1 MPDMSAAPSPA
12 LARRDRSVQARRK
25 AREAGADRE
34 QQIVDLL
41 NRGVSVAEIASQS
54 GVSIQHMRKL
64 VREILAERAPQ
75 PPAEFLAL
83 QVSRLSEAL
92 LLSYSAMHNSVT
104 GTNFEAVDRV
114 VKIVRELDRYHG
126 FAAVPR
132 PREEREP
139 LRLAPPAESPI
150 AIGAPVAETIQI
162 GAASDRKGSI
172 RNRKWQEPH
181 SLCRRRGIGCGRSAR
196 SPVGRGPAHRQSQRK
211 RQEKRCQ

>member
-1 MPDMSAAPSPA
+1 MPDTSAAPSPA

-34 QQIVDLL
+34 RQIVDLL

-139 LRLAPPAESPI
+139 LRLPPPAESPI

-162 GAASDRKGSI
+162 GAGSD
-172 RNRKWQEPH
+172 
-181 SLCRRRGIGCGRSAR
+181 
-196 SPVGRGPAHRQSQRK
+196 
-211 RQEKRCQ
+211 